1 MVQFNRKSS
10 LIRSLMLV
18 MLCVMLFSFSAK
30 KGGDSFTI
38 HLNNKLL
45 LQQFVLREEGVKTL
59 TLNESAAN
67 ETLSIAYSHCGKV
80 GSDRSISARDLQNKV
95 LKEWHFMDVKEG
107 VASPMS
113 VKVKDIL
120 SLQKSAFSNKVNLI
134 YMSKELPQGRT
145 LATLASGDTKAS
157 LK

>member
-1 MVQFNRKSS
+1 MDRFNRKVVVM
-10 LIRSLMLV
+10 RSLMLV
-18 MLCVMLFSFSAK
+18 AFCAALFSFSEK

-59 TLNESAAN
+59 ALNESAAN

-80 GSDRSISARDLQNKV
+80 GSDRSISARDLRDKI
-95 LKEWHFMDVKEG
+95 LKEWHFVDVKEG
-107 VASPMS
+107 VASAMTCR
-113 VKVKDIL
+113 VKDIL
-120 SLQKSAFSNKVNLI
+120 ALQKSAFGNKVNLV
-134 YMSKELPQGRT
+134 YSSKELPQGRT
-145 LATLASGDTKAS
+145 LATLIASDAKAS